1 MDKMYY
7 AIGEVAKQSGLS
19 TTTLNRWHNNGMLV
33 AHHMS
38 SVGKKK
44 FYSQEQLD
52 KLLNRQQIEQKRIV
66 IGYARVSS
74 HSQKEDLNR
83 QIELLESYLIAQGES
98 FTIISDLGSGMNF
111 NKKGLIKLIQMI
123 EHNEVSKIVITY
135 KDRLVRFGFDLLKQI
150 CDIHQTEI
158 EVINHTEKSSDEV
171 ELSND
176 LIEIITAFSARL
188 YGKHSH
194 KKTKLLDVMKD
205 ESL

>member
-1 MDKMYY
+1 M
-7 AIGEVAKQSGLS
+7 
-19 TTTLNRWHNNGMLV
+19 
-33 AHHMS
+33 
-38 SVGKKK
+38 
-44 FYSQEQLD
+44 
-52 KLLNRQQIEQKRIV
+52 
-66 IGYARVSS
+66 
-74 HSQKEDLNR
+74 NR
-83 QIELLESYLIAQGES
+83 QIELLESYLIAQGEP

-158 EVINHTEKSSDEV
+158 EVINHTEKSSDKV

-176 LIEIITAFSARL
+176 LIEIITVFSARL
-188 YGKHSH
+188 YGKRSH

>member
-1 MDKMYY
+1 
-7 AIGEVAKQSGLS
+7 
-19 TTTLNRWHNNGMLV
+19 
-33 AHHMS
+33 
-38 SVGKKK
+38 
-44 FYSQEQLD
+44 
-52 KLLNRQQIEQKRIV
+52 
-66 IGYARVSS
+66 
-74 HSQKEDLNR
+74 
-83 QIELLESYLIAQGES
+83 
-98 FTIISDLGSGMNF
+98 MNF

-176 LIEIITAFSARL
+176 LIEIITVFSARL

-194 KKTKLLDVMKD
+194 KKTKLLDIMKD